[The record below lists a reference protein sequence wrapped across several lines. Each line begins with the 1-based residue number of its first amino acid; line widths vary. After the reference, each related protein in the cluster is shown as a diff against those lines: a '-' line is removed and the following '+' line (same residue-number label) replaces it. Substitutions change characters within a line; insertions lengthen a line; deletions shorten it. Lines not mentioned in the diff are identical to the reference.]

1 MRLRQA
7 IRKSILIVALLSVS
21 LPVIFSQVVAAAP
34 AGSDDSSAVC
44 YDNSGAL
51 GWVVCPVINIGAPAI
66 KKLVENFIEPFL
78 QIDVRIFVDDSDNL
92 VNAWSQ
98 FQTIANIAFVAIF
111 IVVIFSQLTGVGIG
125 NYGIKK
131 ILPKLI
137 IAAILIN
144 ASYIICQLAVEV
156 SNIVGLGIK
165 NIFMGIADNVDAVS
179 VSNLESG
186 TTEIAIDKTLSFGL
200 IIAIVGALSVA
211 AFMSSGP
218 IGILLTLIVIGASVL
233 MLFVLLSIRQALAV
247 LLVVVSPIAFASY
260 MLDGTKKAVFD
271 KWFQLFKAMLIAYP
285 IISLIIYGGQAVA
298 RILIGVNIGT
308 GSSMGFILG
317 AAIACVAPIFFI
329 PSLIVKSFGS
339 LSGLVETARRRLTPS
354 RAGMEKDIKEGRGIG
369 KIGAVRTLSDTQRAV
384 EKARSARRAEKRYDK
399 IKEGGTSRIR
409 RGASNWAA
417 SGGIRGRVGGA
428 VLKGYDQQARV
439 LKREANA
446 AFDDDVETEKI
457 TYFSGLS
464 DSAIADD
471 FEKLIPGGSGSE
483 AKFNRAHVIAGL
495 DSIFKEEDFMRAYIA
510 ASQNKDFQEALKNP
524 EFRKSIN
531 SMLAKRGPTGVA
543 IAKTNEKIATGSQTI
558 GEGENQKAVESFSF
572 ANADFREAY
581 EKNLGGVENS
591 SFNNV
596 SKDTFARYMINGE
609 SYGLMDGATATQ
621 IAHIAESGLTGG
633 TSKEYIE
640 YVEGSAKREEAA
652 RNLTPEGVISLTPA
666 QAFAYGGHA
675 DAVKAGEAFEASG
688 GDLNKA
694 AEILARS
701 EGGSQ
706 DVAAEYQKLQAA
718 VVSFQNNTT
727 GAREEALSP
736 STDRSRM
743 NPLMNTFLG
752 RATPTGNSAAN
763 ATGGAAGNATSNS
776 PELVIDHGQGQRP
789 GPENYSSSR

>member
-7 IRKSILIVALLSVS
+7 IRKSILVVALLSVS

-34 AGSDDSSAVC
+34 SSSDDSSAVC

-78 QIDVRIFVDDSDNL
+78 QIDVRIFGDRSDNL

-98 FQTIANIAFVAIF
+98 FQAIANIAFVAIF

-165 NIFMGIADNVDAVS
+165 NVFMGVADNVNTVS

-186 TTEIAIDKTLSFGL
+186 TTEIAIDKGLSFGL

-298 RILIGVNIGT
+298 RILIGVNSGT
-308 GSSMGFILG
+308 GGMGFILG

-339 LSGLVETARRRLTPS
+339 LSGLVETARKRLTPS

-369 KIGAVRTLSDTQRAV
+369 KIGAVRTLNDTQRAI

-417 SGGIRGRVGGA
+417 SGGVRGRVGGA

-471 FEKLIPGGSGSE
+471 FEKLIPGGPDGE
-483 AKFNRAHVIAGL
+483 AKFNSAHVIAGL

-510 ASQNKDFQEALKNP
+510 ASQNNDFQEALKDP
-524 EFRKSIN
+524 EFRKKVN

-591 SFNNV
+591 SFDNV

-609 SYGLMDGATATQ
+609 SYSLMDGATATQ

-666 QAFAYGGHA
+666 QAFASGGHA
-675 DAVKAGEAFEASG
+675 DAVKAGEAFEVSG
-688 GDLNKA
+688 GDLSKT
-694 AEILARS
+694 AEMLARR

-743 NPLMNTFLG
+743 NPLMNMFLG
-752 RATPTGNSAAN
+752 QATPTRNSAAN
-763 ATGGAAGNATSNS
+763 AAGGAVGNATASS
-776 PELVIDHGQGQRP
+776 PELVIDHSQGQRP

>member
-7 IRKSILIVALLSVS
+7 IRKSILVVALLSVS

-34 AGSDDSSAVC
+34 SSSDDSSAVC

-78 QIDVRIFVDDSDNL
+78 QIDVRIFGDRSDNL

-98 FQTIANIAFVAIF
+98 FQAIANIAFVAIF

-165 NIFMGIADNVDAVS
+165 NVFMGVADNVNTVS

-186 TTEIAIDKTLSFGL
+186 TTEIAIDKGLSFGL

-298 RILIGVNIGT
+298 RILIGVNSGT
-308 GSSMGFILG
+308 GGMGFILG

-339 LSGLVETARRRLTPS
+339 LSGLVETARKRLTPS

-369 KIGAVRTLSDTQRAV
+369 KIGAVRTLNDTQRAI

-417 SGGIRGRVGGA
+417 SGGVRGRVGGA

-471 FEKLIPGGSGSE
+471 FEKLIPGGPDGE
-483 AKFNRAHVIAGL
+483 AKFNSAHVIAGL

-510 ASQNKDFQEALKNP
+510 ASQNNDFQEALKDP
-524 EFRKSIN
+524 EFRKKVN

-591 SFNNV
+591 SFDNV

-609 SYGLMDGATATQ
+609 SYSLMDGATATQ

-688 GDLNKA
+688 GD
-694 AEILARS
+694 
-701 EGGSQ
+701 
-706 DVAAEYQKLQAA
+706 
-718 VVSFQNNTT
+718 
-727 GAREEALSP
+727 
-736 STDRSRM
+736 
-743 NPLMNTFLG
+743 
-752 RATPTGNSAAN
+752 
-763 ATGGAAGNATSNS
+763 
-776 PELVIDHGQGQRP
+776 
-789 GPENYSSSR
+789 

>member
-7 IRKSILIVALLSVS
+7 IRKSILVIALLSVS

-34 AGSDDSSAVC
+34 ASSDDSSAVC

-51 GWVVCPVINIGAPAI
+51 GWVVCPIINIGAPAI

-78 QIDVRIFVDDSDNL
+78 QIDVRIFGDGSDNL

-98 FQTIANIAFVAIF
+98 FQAIANIAFVAIF

-165 NIFMGIADNVDAVS
+165 NIFMGVADNVNTVN

-186 TTEIAIDKTLSFGL
+186 TTEIAIDKGLSFGL
-200 IIAIVGALSVA
+200 IIAIIGALSVA

-298 RILIGVNIGT
+298 RILIGVNSGT
-308 GSSMGFILG
+308 GGMGFILG

-329 PSLIVKSFGS
+329 PSLIVKSFGG

-417 SGGIRGRVGGA
+417 SGGVRGRVGGA

-471 FEKLIPGGSGSE
+471 FEKLIPGGPDGE
-483 AKFNRAHVIAGL
+483 AKFNSAHVIAGL

-543 IAKTNEKIATGSQTI
+543 IAKTNEKIATGSQAI

-694 AEILARS
+694 AEMLARS

-718 VVSFQNNTT
+718 VVSFQNNTV

-752 RATPTGNSAAN
+752 RATPTGNSA
-763 ATGGAAGNATSNS
+763 GNATSNS